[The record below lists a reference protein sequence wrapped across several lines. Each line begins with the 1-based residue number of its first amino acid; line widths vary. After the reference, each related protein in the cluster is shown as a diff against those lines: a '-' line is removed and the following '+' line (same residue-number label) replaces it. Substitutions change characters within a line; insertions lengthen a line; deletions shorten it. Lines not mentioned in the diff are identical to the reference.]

1 LITRPTNYST
11 IGLIIPAMASAILK
25 KLWATHR
32 RNQAN
37 RRQARSRHPSFLSLP
52 PEIRVTIYSYMIS
65 PSSASRSLRATC
77 RQIKEELDHEDRE
90 AFTRRMTPLQLVNWK
105 DPVQIHL
112 LATTIH
118 HHVNAVVVL
127 PQLIRR
133 AERQGVNFVF
143 NEMYELLQSLP
154 LNTRS
159 ITIVVKPY
167 AQCKGRDFDFFYCAF
182 TYRLYMYLRD
192 LVDLARA
199 GVTDLRELRILAA
212 DPIMLTLEVPRKGAW
227 KRLPCTIKGL
237 DFAIRTKR
245 KGSMVKITCPTNEK
259 YSRLNKE
266 WMWYLRAKGQFRP
279 RYQRGCVD

>member
-1 LITRPTNYST
+1 
-11 IGLIIPAMASAILK
+11 
-25 KLWATHR
+25 
-32 RNQAN
+32 
-37 RRQARSRHPSFLSLP
+37 
-52 PEIRVTIYSYMIS
+52 MIS
-65 PSSASRSLRATC
+65 PSSASRPLRATC
-77 RQIKEELDHEDRE
+77 RQIREEIDHEDRE

-112 LATTIH
+112 LATTTH

-133 AERQGVNFVF
+133 AERQSVDYVY
-143 NEMYELLQSLP
+143 NEMHELLQSLP

-182 TYRLYMYLRD
+182 TYKLYKYLGG
-192 LVDLARA
+192 LCELAKA
-199 GVTDLRELRILAA
+199 GVTDLRELQILAA
-212 DPIMLTLEVPRKGAW
+212 DPVMLTLEVPRKGAW
-227 KRLPCTIKGL
+227 KRLSCFEIKGL
-237 DFAIRTKR
+237 DFVIRTKR
-245 KGSMVKITCPTNEK
+245 KGCMIKIKCPTNEK